1 MKQHHTDI
9 VTTGFIAHLPL
20 FIRPYAV
27 LARVDRFIG
36 TWLLL
41 LPCFWSIALSKPF
54 QYMGVTKIVILHLM
68 FFLGAFFMRS
78 AGCVVNDLWD
88 RNYDKQVE
96 RTKMRP
102 LASGELK
109 PYQAIIFLLILLLL
123 SFFIFLYLST
133 AAKILAVAS
142 LIPVA
147 LYPLAKRFTRFP
159 QIVLGVV
166 FNWGALM
173 GWAAVT
179 NQLSWAAIWLWLG
192 GTAWTLIYDTI
203 YAHQD
208 KNDDM
213 AIGLKSTAITFGE
226 NTKIILAVVSLLMGV
241 FLMIAANL
249 SHHGLV
255 LYIAI
260 ILMVIFHIIQLIRLD
275 INNPVQCLTA
285 FKQAR
290 YAGWLLL
297 AGIWLS
303 NLTAC

>member
-1 MKQHHTDI
+1 MKQDHTDI
-9 VTTGFIAHLPL
+9 VTGGMIAHLPL
-20 FIRPYAV
+20 FMRPYAV
-27 LARVDRFIG
+27 LARIDRFIG
-36 TWLLL
+36 IWLLL

-54 QYMGVTKIVILHLM
+54 QYMNIKEVVVLHLM
-68 FFLGAFFMRS
+68 FFFGAVFMRS

-88 RNYDKQVE
+88 RDFDKQVE
-96 RTKMRP
+96 RTKSRP

-109 PYQAIIFLLILLLL
+109 PYQAMVFLFILLAF

-133 AAKILAVAS
+133 AAKILAIAS
-142 LIPVA
+142 LLPVA
-147 LYPLAKRFTRFP
+147 CYPLAKRFTKFP
-159 QIVLGVV
+159 QIVLGVT

-208 KNDDM
+208 KNDDL
-213 AIGLKSTAITFGE
+213 AIGLKSTAITFGDK
-226 NTKIILAVVSLLMGV
+226 TKPILTIISLLMGTA
-241 FLMIAANL
+241 FMIAAYLAHHNL
-249 SHHGLV
+249 I
-255 LYIAI
+255 LYITI
-260 ILMVIFHIIQLIRLD
+260 ILMVLFHIIQLIRLNTD
-275 INNPVQCLTA
+275 NQMQCLTA

-297 AGIWLS
+297 AGIWFS
-303 NLTAC
+303 NLIA